1 MNQRQKNKFHKAIK
15 SLSDLIDELNNN
27 NKNGDFYT
35 LVYSVGDSRFHIKK
49 QDKNFNTDIEGQDN
63 TYFSEFYMEE

>member
-27 NKNGDFYT
+27 QIGDFYT
-35 LVYSVGDSRFHIKK
+35 LVYSVGDNRFNIKK
-49 QDKNFNTDIEGQDN
+49 QDKNFNTDIEEQDM

>member
-15 SLSDLIDELNNN
+15 DLAELLDELNQGIYGYELIYNQATCTFRIS
-27 NKNGDFYT
+27 KTVEDARE
-35 LVYSVGDSRFHIKK
+35 VIVE
-49 QDKNFNTDIEGQDN
+49 QDD

>member
-15 SLSDLIDELNNN
+15 SLSDLIDELNN

-49 QDKNFNTDIEGQDN
+49 QDKNFNTDIEEQDN

>member
-1 MNQRQKNKFHKAIK
+1 MNQTQKNKFHKAIEN
-15 SLSDLIDELNNN
+15 LSDLIDELNDNQ
-27 NKNGDFYT
+27 NGDFYT

-49 QDKNFNTDIEGQDN
+49 QNKNFNTDIEEQDD

>member
-1 MNQRQKNKFHKAIK
+1 MNQRQKNKFHKAIE
-15 SLSDLIDELNNN
+15 SLSDLIDELNN
-27 NKNGDFYT
+27 KNDGFYT

-49 QDKNFNTDIEGQDN
+49 QDKNYNTDIEEQDN

>member
-1 MNQRQKNKFHKAIK
+1 MNQRQKNKFHKAIE

-27 NKNGDFYT
+27 QTGDFYT
-35 LVYSVGDSRFHIKK
+35 LVYSVVDSRFHIKK
-49 QDKNFNTDIEGQDN
+49 QDKNYNTDIEEQDM

>member
-1 MNQRQKNKFHKAIK
+1 MNDRQKNKFHRAIEN
-15 SLSDLIDELNNN
+15 LSDLLDELNDNQ
-27 NKNGDFYT
+27 NGNFYT

-49 QDKNFNTDIEGQDN
+49 QDKNYNTDIEEQDM

>member
-15 SLSDLIDELNNN
+15 SLSNLIDELNDNQI
-27 NKNGDFYT
+27 GDFYT

-49 QDKNFNTDIEGQDN
+49 QGKNYNTDIEEQDM